1 MKTYIRFFFLFSLAL
16 ILAVSAIGLA
26 PATPARAAALVVN
39 SLDDTDDGTCDGTHC
54 SLREAINNA
63 LNAAT
68 DDSITFNVNGTI
80 RLASTLPIITND
92 GALIIDGGSNI
103 TISGDSDG
111 DNDGDVRILYI
122 HPFAVLVLQNLT
134 LDRGLMTT
142 DGGGAIMNSGTLTLN
157 NVTVSNSVT
166 TAALQGG
173 GAFYNSGG
181 GAALT
186 LVDSTITGNTSTT
199 SGGAIYNIGGSVTI
213 TNSVFSA
220 NSSTGANGGAIYNS
234 GPLTITGSTFTTN
247 QALGGGGG
255 AVNEVTPSGTPS
267 ITGSTFFDNQ
277 AQSGGGGAIYLSQ
290 ATMTVSESTFESNDA
305 TNDAGG
311 IYVAGSATLD
321 VTNSTFSANTSGSR
335 GGGIF
340 SFNPVTLT
348 NVTISDNSGVG
359 GAGGVHTYDTLT
371 IKNTIIANNVT
382 GGDCILDSGGSVS
395 GTSSDNLIKDAT
407 NACGLTNGVDGNI
420 IGSDPLLGPLQNN
433 GGTTET
439 HALLSGSPAI
449 NTGTN
454 SGCPATDQTGATR
467 PQGGTCDIG
476 AFELPHTTLTVTS
489 VGVNDGWV
497 LESTETS
504 GVGGSMNSTSTLF
517 YVGDG
522 AADKQYISI
531 LHFDT
536 AGLPDTA
543 VIANATLKVKKYAV
557 VGTDPF
563 TILGGLLVDM
573 RKPTFGSV
581 GLTVGDFQTVAGRAG
596 VATFGTVPVSNWYSA
611 IINGSGRNYIN
622 KTGTTQFRLR
632 FTTDDNDDGA
642 TDYMKFYSGNHAN
655 SAVWPM
661 LVIEYYLP

>member
-1 MKTYIRFFFLFSLAL
+1 MKTHLRFLILFSLAL
-16 ILAVSAIGLA
+16 ILAVSAIGFV
-26 PATPARAAALVVN
+26 PVTPARAAALVVN

-54 SLREAINNA
+54 SLREAINDA

-68 DDSITFNVNGTI
+68 DDSITFSVNGTI
-80 RLASTLPIITND
+80 RLSSTLPIITND
-92 GALIIDGGSNI
+92 GALIIDGGNNI

-122 HPFAVLVLQNLT
+122 HPSAVLTLQNLT

-142 DGGGAIMNSGTLTLN
+142 DGGGAIKNSGTLTLN
-157 NVTVSNSVT
+157 NVTVSNGVT
-166 TAALQGG
+166 TAAFEGG
-173 GAFYNSGG
+173 GAIYNSSGS
-181 GAALT
+181 AALT
-186 LVDSTITGNTSTT
+186 LVDSTITGNTSTR
-199 SGGAIYNIGGSVTI
+199 SGGAIYNIGGSVTV
-213 TNSVFSA
+213 TDSVLSA
-220 NSSTGANGGAIYNS
+220 NFTDESGGAIYNS
-234 GPLTITGSTFTTN
+234 GPLTITGGTFTSN

-255 AVNEVTPSGTPS
+255 AINEVTPSGTPS
-267 ITGSTFFDNQ
+267 ITGSMFFDNQ
-277 AQSGGGGAIYLSQ
+277 AQSGGAIHLSQ

-305 TNDAGG
+305 TTNDAGG
-311 IYVAGSATLD
+311 IYVAGSATLN
-321 VTNSTFSANTSGSR
+321 VTNSTFSANTTASR

-348 NVTISDNSGVG
+348 NVTVSDNSGAG
-359 GAGGVHTYDTLT
+359 GAGGVHMYDTLT
-371 IKNTIIANNVT
+371 ITNTIIANNVT

-395 GTSSDNLIKDAT
+395 GTSSDNLIEDAA
-407 NACGLTNGVDGNI
+407 NACGLTDGVDGNI
-420 IGSDPLLGPLQNN
+420 VGDDPLLGPLQNN

-454 SGCPATDQTGATR
+454 TGCPATDQTGAAR
-467 PQGGTCDIG
+467 PQGGMCDIG
-476 AFELPHTTLTVTS
+476 AVELPHTTLTVTS

-517 YVGDG
+517 YIGDG

-543 VIANATLKVKKYAV
+543 VITTATLKVKKYAV

-573 RKPTFGSV
+573 RRPTFGSV
-581 GLTVGDFQTVAGRAG
+581 GLTVGDFQTVAGRVG

-611 IINGSGRNYIN
+611 ILNGPGRNYIN

-661 LVIEYYLP
+661 LVIEYYVP